1 MSQLMMRLRRGVAG
15 RVLPCGCL
23 VGIYETYDGS
33 VVATI
38 DAKGTTCAQGVHVLH
53 AVVAEASVQPGD
65 ANAGSSG
72 SPGSPRSTGASSLP
86 S

>member
-53 AVVAEASVQPGD
+53 AVVAEASVEPGD
-65 ANAGSSG
+65 ITGSTGSAGST
-72 SPGSPRSTGASSLP
+72 RSAGTANLP